1 MKPNAVGLADLARFV
16 TTSLPFIDKWAIM
29 QLENIGYGRQNWN
42 SLFFD
47 SSKGFR
53 RGWKALDFAIS
64 RGINAALYNFPLC
77 TVPPNYR
84 TLAPSTISDW
94 KRAYVSECAG
104 CDLCDDCG
112 GFFEWH
118 PQALGYGRFGLT

>member
-1 MKPNAVGLADLARFV
+1 M

-29 QLENIGYGRQNWN
+29 QLENIGYGRQNWH

-47 SSKGFR
+47 SSTGFDVV
-53 RGWKALDFAIS
+53 GKALDLAIS
-64 RGINAALYNFPLC
+64 RGIDAILYNFPLC
-77 TVPPNYR
+77 TLPPNYR

-94 KRAYVSECAG
+94 KRTYLSECAG
-104 CDLCDDCG
+104 CVLRDDCG

-118 PQALGYGRFGLT
+118 PKTHGYERFGLA